1 MINFEISP
9 LVSYSGEGMDFDD
22 VDLSI
27 FEKSD
32 HMVLERCI
40 TSIEKDKNDW
50 DNLSLLIGQ
59 EEITM
64 HYTENKL

>member
-9 LVSYSGEGMDFDD
+9 LVSYSGEGMDFAE